1 MPHAR
6 RKAMKSIK
14 PVVAVFALLVCAS
27 SVTSAAAQT
36 FPVVCAQRDV
46 QLVTQLEQIGE
57 AQTVPGEILY
67 EAFRVLTRARE
78 ACKQGRLKLALA
90 LYDSI
95 FTTSL
100 AGRVETPE

>member
-1 MPHAR
+1 
-6 RKAMKSIK
+6 MKSIK
-14 PVVAVFALLVCAS
+14 PVVVAFALLVSAS
-27 SVTSAAAQT
+27 FMIPAAAQT

-57 AQTVPGEILY
+57 AQTVPGEIVY
-67 EAFRVLTRARE
+67 EAFRVLTRARR
-78 ACKQGRLKLALA
+78 ACKEGRVELALA

-100 AGRVETPE
+100 AGHVDTPE

>member
-1 MPHAR
+1 
-6 RKAMKSIK
+6 MKSIK
-14 PVVAVFALLVCAS
+14 PVVAAFALLVSAS
-27 SVTSAAAQT
+27 FVIPATAQT

-67 EAFRVLTRARE
+67 EAFRVLTRARK
-78 ACKQGRLKLALA
+78 ACKEGRLDLALA

-95 FTTSL
+95 FKTSL
-100 AGRVETPE
+100 AGQLGTSN

>member
-1 MPHAR
+1 
-6 RKAMKSIK
+6 MKSIK
-14 PVVAVFALLVCAS
+14 PVVAAVALLVSAS
-27 SVTSAAAQT
+27 FVIPAAAQNY
-36 FPVVCAQRDV
+36 PVVCAQRDV

-67 EAFRVLTRARE
+67 EAFRVLTRARR
-78 ACKQGRLKLALA
+78 ACKEGRLELALA

-100 AGRVETPE
+100 AGRLGTSN

>member
-1 MPHAR
+1 
-6 RKAMKSIK
+6 MKSIK
-14 PVVAVFALLVCAS
+14 PVVTVFALLVCAS
-27 SVTSAAAQT
+27 SVTPAAAQNY
-36 FPVVCAQRDV
+36 PVVCAQRDV

-57 AQTVPGEILY
+57 AQTVSGEILY

-78 ACKQGRLKLALA
+78 ACKQGRLELALA

-100 AGRVETPE
+100 AGRVGTSN

>member
-1 MPHAR
+1 
-6 RKAMKSIK
+6 MKSIK
-14 PVVAVFALLVCAS
+14 PVVAVFALLACAS
-27 SVTSAAAQT
+27 SATPAAAQNY
-36 FPVVCAQRDV
+36 PVVCAQRDV

-67 EAFRVLTRARE
+67 EAFRVLTRARK
-78 ACKQGRLKLALA
+78 ACKEGRLELALA

-100 AGRVETPE
+100 AGRVEAPE

>member
-1 MPHAR
+1 
-6 RKAMKSIK
+6 MKSIK
-14 PVVAVFALLVCAS
+14 PAVAVFVLLISAC
-27 SVTSAAAQT
+27 SVTPAAAQSY
-36 FPVVCAQRDV
+36 PVVCAQRDV

-57 AQTVPGEILY
+57 AQTVSGEILY

-78 ACKQGRLKLALA
+78 ACKQGRLELALA

-100 AGRVETPE
+100 AGRVGTSN

>member
-1 MPHAR
+1 
-6 RKAMKSIK
+6 MKSIK
-14 PVVAVFALLVCAS
+14 PVIAVVALLACAS
-27 SVTSAAAQT
+27 SVAPAAAQSY
-36 FPVVCAQRDV
+36 PVVCAQRDV

-67 EAFRVLTRARE
+67 EAFRVLTRARK
-78 ACKQGRLKLALA
+78 ACKEGRLDLALA

-100 AGRVETPE
+100 AGRMGTSN